1 MGANRR
7 LANAKSSMLQENK
20 RDAAYMCVRTSF
32 DTHSDRHVLGC
43 LLLCAAVI
51 ALLCC
56 AVLCCAHGST
66 TTYILVHTTAVL
78 LLLYPCT
85 AIPPVTLAHKEAWIG
100 MTDICSKYKGASRRA
115 ALAARRFA
123 RRLHAMSSA
132 VVVFAFLPAGCL
144 MSFLPAR

>member
-1 MGANRR
+1 MVQHFRCKQASCKCHKLHAPGKQTGHSKHVR
-7 LANAKSSMLQENK
+7 
-20 RDAAYMCVRTSF
+20 MCTF
-32 DTHSDRHVLGC
+32 DTYSNRHVLVY

-78 LLLYPCT
+78 LLLYTCT

-123 RRLHAMSSA
+123 RRLHAM
-132 VVVFAFLPAGCL
+132 
-144 MSFLPAR
+144 